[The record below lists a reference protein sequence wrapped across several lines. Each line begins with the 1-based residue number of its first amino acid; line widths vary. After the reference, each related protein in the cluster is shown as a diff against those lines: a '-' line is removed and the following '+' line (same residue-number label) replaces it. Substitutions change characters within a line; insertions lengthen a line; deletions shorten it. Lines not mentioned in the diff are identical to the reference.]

1 MAARAHGFTLI
12 ELLVVIAVIA
22 LLISM
27 LLPALSKA
35 RQAGRTTEALA
46 ATRSLMQAYC
56 LYADANKG
64 YVLPGHLDATQPRGV
79 VDEFGNEISPPVSQR
94 WTYRLAP
101 YFDHVWIGTTHIGT
115 RRETIR
121 DGERIRSQ
129 PNGQFLWAY
138 EISIF
143 PSFGLNWRYV
153 GGDYRRPDW
162 LAQKHHITRLDDAL
176 NPSNLITFSSARFYV
191 GTTRVEGYIEVLPPP
206 LGTSFD
212 ENARTSAPATAF
224 GNNHP
229 RYLNASVTGFID
241 AHAATLKQSD
251 LLDRRKWSNT
261 AAKLGN
267 SDWEP

>member
-1 MAARAHGFTLI
+1 MARRVCGFTLI

-22 LLISM
+22 VLVGILAPS
-27 LLPALSKA
+27 LGKA
-35 RQAGRTTEALA
+35 RQAAKATEATVA
-46 ATRSLMQAYC
+46 VRSLMQAYAM
-56 LYADANKG
+56 YADANKG
-64 YVLPGHLDATQPRGV
+64 YVLPGHLDASQPRGV

-101 YFDHVWIGTTHIGT
+101 FFDHGWAGTTHIGA

-129 PNGQFLWAY
+129 PNGQFLWSY

-162 LAQKHHITRLDDAL
+162 LAQRHHVAKIDDAL
-176 NPSNLITFSSARFYV
+176 TPSNLLVFGSARFNV
-191 GTTRVEGYIEVLPPP
+191 AATRVDGYIEVSPPP
-206 LGTSFD
+206 LGATFD
-212 ENARTSAPATAF
+212 ENAQTSAPATAF

-229 RYLNASVTGFID
+229 RYLGASVIGWLD
-241 AHAATLKQSD
+241 GHAGTIKPTD

-261 AAKLGN
+261 AARLGN
-267 SDWEP
+267 PDWNP